1 MQSRWSV
8 HAKESGTIVVVIED
22 IVRKSLNA
30 HKSQE
35 NEDGTVYMAHNIF
48 GNE

>member
-1 MQSRWSV
+1 MQSRWCV
-8 HAKESGTIVVVIED
+8 HDNESGTIVVVIED
-22 IVRKSLNA
+22 IVRKSLNV

-35 NEDGTVYMAHNIF
+35 NEDGAVYMADNIF